1 VGFDP
6 KYPSITNA
14 WQTLLFCPNPNG
26 TNHVSLNKTPPD
38 YMIMDLFEMPV
49 VQPYPISAPLS
60 TAGRVNLNY
69 QIAPFN
75 YIKRDSALR
84 GVLKSVQISAVR
96 DDDGQWYKY
105 CNNNR
110 QISPSTNFN
119 PATNNY
125 SYRFPVHLDNTLK
138 QFDDKFATNGFFRSG
153 AEICSVWLYPAVAP
167 SRDNPL
173 NPSIAI
179 TNYTADNSSISNWW
193 YARPGISRKGMTG
206 DNSREKPYTAI
217 YPNITTKSNT
227 YQIHYRVQTL
237 KQTPFAHPSDWAKWV
252 EPGSG
257 SGASD
262 KITGDLRGSAIIER
276 YIDATDDK
284 IPDFAGNIAAGGNNA
299 INSLTNS
306 LDPYYRYRVIN
317 SRFFTP

>member
-1 VGFDP
+1 
-6 KYPSITNA
+6 
-14 WQTLLFCPNPNG
+14 
-26 TNHVSLNKTPPD
+26 
-38 YMIMDLFEMPV
+38 
-49 VQPYPISAPLS
+49 
-60 TAGRVNLNY
+60 
-69 QIAPFN
+69 
-75 YIKRDSALR
+75 
-84 GVLKSVQISAVR
+84 
-96 DDDGQWYKY
+96 
-105 CNNNR
+105 
-110 QISPSTNFN
+110 
-119 PATNNY
+119 
-125 SYRFPVHLDNTLK
+125 
-138 QFDDKFATNGFFRSG
+138 
-153 AEICSVWLYPAVAP
+153 VAP
-167 SRDNPL
+167 AKDNPL

-193 YARPGISRKGMTG
+193 YANPGSSRKGMTG
-206 DNSREKPYTAI
+206 DNSREKPYMAI

-252 EPGSG
+252 EPGNG

-276 YIDATDDK
+276 YIDATDEK
-284 IPDFAGNIAAGGNNA
+284 IPDFAGNIASGGNNA